1 MQATARRLSVV
12 SATSCA
18 RRRLIRVVRRLRTS
32 LVKERLS
39 KILILL
45 GVTGALACS
54 GYFILYRPYV
64 ALPRQD
70 QAFLASHPNRDAVVQ
85 RFGRPAEEL
94 QPGQRFQM
102 TGWHPLPDRVASHSA
117 LSFVRRYG
125 SKLYL
130 YFDAQGQMEFFLISR
145 S

>member
-1 MQATARRLSVV
+1 VNDRF
-12 SATSCA
+12 
-18 RRRLIRVVRRLRTS
+18 
-32 LVKERLS
+32 S
-39 KILILL
+39 KILLL
-45 GVTGALACS
+45 LVAIGALICS

-64 ALPRQD
+64 LLPRQD
-70 QAFLASHPNRDAVVQ
+70 QAFLASNPNRDAVLQ
-85 RFGRPAEEL
+85 RFGQPAEEL
-94 QPGQRFQM
+94 QAGQRFQM
-102 TGWHPLPDRVASHSA
+102 TGWYPLPDREASHSA